1 MRKSLKVVLIIASSL
16 VGFGILCMCLAVAFG
31 GADMLFRNNVK
42 SDVKIMSATFDE
54 VDIIN
59 IKDVSNDVKILKSE
73 DNQVKVTYGVSDKFS
88 YYLKQID
95 GTLYVEYDDFM
106 HWYDYIIPFG
116 RIIEPDLIVEVPEK
130 TLNELSVK
138 CTSGDIEAKSV
149 NSLVTNLKTTS
160 GDVEVGG
167 NVGDLTAT
175 ATSGGVKLNADIQA
189 DMAVVSTTSGK
200 LELSGNVKGDVIADN
215 TSGGIVLENLKCK
228 NVDAKTSSGKIK
240 GENLTLA
247 SIKAD
252 TISGGIVLDN
262 AICTGD
268 MTLEATSGSINLEAV
283 DAENYDLHTT
293 SGGIKAEIITPK
305 LYNVK
310 STSGSERTPELD
322 ANAKGVLTAKT
333 TSGNIKIELAD

>member
-31 GADMLFRNNVK
+31 DADMFFKDNRK
-42 SDVKIMSATFDE
+42 IDVKIMSATFDE

-73 DNQVKVTYGVSDKFS
+73 DEQVKVTYGVSDKFS
-88 YYLKQID
+88 YYLKQLD
-95 GTLYVEYDDFM
+95 GTLYVEYDDFR

-116 RIIEPDLIVEVPEK
+116 RIIEPDLIVEIPEK
-130 TLNELSVK
+130 TLNELNIK

-149 NSLVTNLKTTS
+149 NSLLTNFKTIS
-160 GDVEVGG
+160 GDIEVGG

-175 ATSGGVKLNADIQA
+175 ATSGDVKLNADTQA

-200 LELSGNVKGDVIADN
+200 LELSGNVKDDVIADN
-215 TSGGIVLENLKCK
+215 TSGGIDLDNLKCK
-228 NVDAKTSSGKIK
+228 NVDAKTTSGKIK
-240 GENLTLA
+240 GEDLA
-247 SIKAD
+247 IKSLKAD
-252 TISGGIVLDN
+252 TSSGGISMKDTV
-262 AICTGD
+262 CTGD
-268 MTLEATSGSINLEAV
+268 MTLEATSGSINLESV
-283 DAENYDLHTT
+283 DADNYDLHTT
-293 SGGIKAEIITPK
+293 SGSIKAEILTAK

-322 ANAKGVLTAKT
+322 ANAKGILTAKS
-333 TSGNIKIELAD
+333 TSGSIKIELAD